1 MGYVARITKNGAVLV
16 ALDGTGPYSL
26 SNDFRPPV
34 TVGQPDLTGGLA
46 SRPYDG
52 EPAQTLTAT
61 NIEISF
67 GVHITGSSA
76 YQVRKGITDLT
87 EALWGIDDP
96 KYPTWFEYRED
107 TGIAGEPLW
116 GQLGVYRRYQI
127 AGGGVEASD
136 LYGMADLRNE
146 ALPDCRLTLILRPS
160 PRGKAQRVALAIG
173 GIIED
178 NIGKRNKKS
187 RGIRVGNSM
196 SNLHTNPAFMN
207 ATYDTN
213 YAHGADIIHSKNT
226 DMRFVL
232 FGLYSSKLTAHG
244 AATNYFYEHIVFPNA
259 NNYIRSIYVRR
270 PDGAP
275 VTTADCLAYDSVVA
289 AVAATTA
296 FTPVGDDGWYRMT
309 ASGIGTMAGADIGI
323 TIVNQH
329 TLYTD
334 GWQCEE
340 AWTVS
345 PLAYGDLMGVAWSG
359 AVHASSSTR
368 WGGQLEL
375 YWPSLIDL
383 AMGTVHF
390 TIRPD
395 FIYTTQ
401 GDFTL
406 LSDGTLLLDYRNATR
421 DFRFTDGV
429 TTITVATT
437 FAASEVVHI
446 TARWGPAGI
455 ALLLNGVLVGGSSSA
470 NYHPLTPLSIVHV
483 GCTSAATGQCSQALI
498 IGLTSFDWSLTDAE
512 ILALVN
518 QADPIA
524 DADERTDWIPWFYN
538 VGGDWITDNCYDAT
552 HNNWGV
558 FGGIPGHL
566 PAITEINGTSSDI
579 FNLHTIHLSM
589 LDSDI
594 YLNPLQMLWIECQ
607 GVATGATESAGQYT
621 NTAGVTN
628 ATIYLGGSVAPDV
641 TELQSRALEGR
652 QIYSYFRLLDHGANL
667 KTRLDIYWGLL
678 TARYYSEFKLL
689 TTDATFRLFRNE
701 PQVLFQFQDIKT
713 PFVNPL
719 VIFNLQGQ
727 RTVAGAADVHLDYIC
742 LMPKPLLVIDLT
754 WNISE
759 TFIYDSDHSIV
770 IDYQAASLPSQRRI
784 SLPGDK
790 IEFLPDKYNLVMNL
804 LGDIGDVCPIATT
817 LTYNAVYVTPRFNF

>member
-429 TTITVATT
+429 TTVTVATT
-437 FAASEVVHI
+437 FAAREVVHV

-483 GCTSAATGQCSQALI
+483 GCTSAATGQCSQAII

-512 ILALVN
+512 VLALVT

-538 VGGDWITDNCYDAT
+538 PGGDWYTDNCYDAT

-566 PAITEINGTSSDI
+566 PAITEIYGALSPAST
-579 FNLHTIHLSM
+579 LHLAR
-589 LDSDI
+589 LDSDM
-594 YLNPLQMLWIECQ
+594 YLDLNYMLWNECQ
-607 GVATGATESAGQYT
+607 GTATGATESGGEFH
-621 NTAGVTN
+621 NTVGVTN
-628 ATIYLGGSVAPDV
+628 AIVEVGHAPATAP
-641 TELQSRALEGR
+641 TELQVMALEGR
-652 QIYSYFRLLDHGANL
+652 QVYAYVRLCDAGANL
-667 KTRLDIYWGLL
+667 EIRLKILWGVAAA
-678 TARYYSEFKLL
+678 TYYSEWKLI
-689 TTDATFRLFRNE
+689 TTGVSFLLFRCE
-701 PQVLFQFQDIKT
+701 PQVLFQFQKLKYDLHEVDADFSIEA
-713 PFVNPL
+713 
-719 VIFNLQGQ
+719 Q
-727 RTVAGAADVHLDYIC
+727 RTVAGAQDVGVDYFC
-742 LMPKPLLVIDLT
+742 LMPKPLLILHENASSGGT
-754 WNISE
+754 FLYNSE
-759 TFIYDSDHSIV
+759 KGWLDIGAAGNQYNWHSLQSD
-770 IDYQAASLPSQRRI
+770 P
-784 SLPGDK
+784 
-790 IEFLPDKYNLVMNL
+790 IELLPDKHNLIMNV
-804 LGDIGDVCPIATT
+804 IGDLGGFCAIT
-817 LTYNAVYVTPRFNF
+817 LTLNYSSVHVTPRFNF